1 MRRFLGFALAV
12 SLAAVVVLP
21 AAAPAYA
28 DAALIALGRAIAKK
42 NCGRCHAVGKT
53 GASANP
59 KSPPFRTLSRK
70 YPIVDLEEALGE
82 GVMVGHEGLEMPHF
96 QLTPA
101 QIGALMAYLKSV
113 QSK

>member
-1 MRRFLGFALAV
+1 MRRLVRFARAA
-12 SLAAVVVLP
+12 SLAAVVALP

-28 DAALIALGRAIAKK
+28 DAALIALGHAIAKK
-42 NCGRCHAVGKT
+42 NCGRCHAVGRV

-59 KSPPFRTLSRK
+59 KSPPFRALSRK
-70 YPIVDLEEALGE
+70 YPIVDLEEAFGE

-101 QIGALMAYLKSV
+101 QIGALIAYLESV
-113 QSK
+113 QRR